1 MFRLQ
6 AFQTVQHNQQLFHK
20 ARPFRHQRFLAVR
33 RRHRHQQFLEAA
45 LRDRQL
51 LRNNLSENM
60 VLKMNSPQFC
70 GLFCYAAIQ
79 VGMRIIFSL
88 KPNITHMPNIKN
100 QDPSGKVQA
109 GVTLTVTDASSE
121 DEAILAVENYLRMHK
136 SEGIEMSLPE
146 AGEDGNY
153 NIRLT

>member
-1 MFRLQ
+1 
-6 AFQTVQHNQQLFHK
+6 
-20 ARPFRHQRFLAVR
+20 
-33 RRHRHQQFLEAA
+33 
-45 LRDRQL
+45 
-51 LRNNLSENM
+51 
-60 VLKMNSPQFC
+60 
-70 GLFCYAAIQ
+70 
-79 VGMRIIFSL
+79 MRIIFSL

-136 SEGIEMSLPE
+136 SEGVEMSLPE